1 MKKIYLLFVF
11 LTVLSSCQKDF
22 FEEPAVAGQTTGT
35 ERYDRHG
42 YRISQ
47 HEALAQLQTLADAL
61 GETRTRATGQAA
73 NVQVVTGPGF
83 TLPGGSDGLPGTR
96 SGLRETSTDTLLYV
110 VDRGAGEGFSVLSG
124 VAYLDPVIAL
134 TEAGTIDAQRLAA
147 KINDRL
153 AVPLTAESLQANSR
167 PMLPSDANPR
177 EEDFILDLLADYVA
191 NAHDSVQWGLMQGTI
206 DPGMLLAQSDHTATR
221 NTSVTR
227 EYSYWFE
234 KEKVAPLLFTHW
246 NQTEPF
252 NLHCPKING
261 QLTPAGCYAIAIS
274 QVCHY
279 WHFPLD
285 IKIMNDKGQWEWQ
298 FVPWWLIQQVR
309 NVNFGDSNCANNP
322 EAREAVAEFV
332 YRVGRWCNMKW
343 TLSGSS
349 CSEHEAASAMVNL
362 GYGGVALRKDYR
374 EAMLVEYMRQHRP
387 IPVAAYDNGTGE
399 GHAWVIDGFFNRYRF
414 VYDVYPD
421 GTRKQVGQENQLLI
435 HCNYGWGGNANGYYI
450 TGAFN
455 TALGAVDQ
463 EDSIDQGCS
472 TTGNYNRWHKNFSQI
487 IYNTNNMN

>member
-1 MKKIYLLFVF
+1 MMKNFYLLFLF
-11 LTVLSSCQKDF
+11 LSVLFSCQKDPI
-22 FEEPAVAGQTTGT
+22 EAPDGT
-35 ERYDRHG
+35 ERPAGTETGERPG

-61 GETRTRATGQAA
+61 GETRTRATGPVA
-73 NVQVVTGPGF
+73 NVLVVTGPGF
-83 TLPGGSDGLPGTR
+83 TLPGTR
-96 SGLRETSTDTLLYV
+96 SGLREASTDTLLYV

-167 PMLPSDANPR
+167 PALPSDTNPR

-206 DPGMLLAQSDHTATR
+206 DPGMLLAPSKHPATR
-221 NTSVTR
+221 STGVTR

-246 NQTEPF
+246 DQRDPF
-252 NLHCPKING
+252 DEHCPYFEGKG
-261 QLTPAGCYAIAIS
+261 FAPAGCWAIAIS

-309 NVNFGDSNCANNP
+309 NVNFGDSFCDNNP
-322 EAREAVAEFV
+322 AAREAAAEFV
-332 YRVGRWCNMKW
+332 YRVGRWCNMDY
-343 TLSGSS
+343 TPSRSS
-349 CSEHEAASAMVNL
+349 CNVNEAASAMVNL
-362 GYGGVALRKDYR
+362 GFNGVAVRNDYR
-374 EAMLVEYMRQHRP
+374 ETMLVEYMRQNRP
-387 IPVAAYDNGTGE
+387 IPVKARDKQADL

-435 HCNYGWGGNANGYYI
+435 HCNYGWGGNGNGYYI

-455 TALGAVDQ
+455 TASGAVDQ

-472 TTGNYNRWHKNFSQI
+472 VIGNNNRWHKDFSQI
-487 IYNTNNMN
+487 IYNTDNMW